1 MGLAPRPGPPFE
13 PGYNGRVEGSPLVPP
28 KTLQEMKTAMAVSLA
43 FGALMLAGKLAAYWL
58 TGSAAILSDA
68 VESVI
73 HVAAVS
79 FATASLW
86 LSARP
91 ADRRFSFGY
100 ERINFFSAGF
110 EGALIILAAAGIIYS
125 AVRIWLAGLP
135 LERLGQGALIT
146 LAAALVNGALGFYLI
161 RVGKRHRSLIVE
173 ANGRHV
179 LTDSWT
185 SFGIVGGLALVL
197 LTGWRFLDPLFAIAV
212 ALNILWSGGKL
223 VWRSVTGLMD
233 YSDPAVGRQIRQ
245 RLDEICG
252 ELGLHYHGLRF
263 RNAGYR
269 HMIEVHLLFPSQ
281 TELGEA
287 HRLAT
292 LIERRLPEKLELPAE
307 VVTHLEALEDHGEVH
322 GRPHHADLHRH

>member
-1 MGLAPRPGPPFE
+1 
-13 PGYNGRVEGSPLVPP
+13 
-28 KTLQEMKTAMAVSLA
+28 MAVSLA
-43 FGALMLAGKLAAYWL
+43 VGALMLAGKLIAYWL

-68 VESVI
+68 IESVI
-73 HVAAVS
+73 HVAAVG
-79 FATASLW
+79 FAAVSLW

-125 AVRIWLAGLP
+125 AVRIWLAGVP
-135 LERLGQGALIT
+135 LERLGQGVLIT
-146 LAAALVNGALGFYLI
+146 LGAALVNAGLGWYLI
-161 RVGKRHRSLIVE
+161 RIGKRHHSLILE
-173 ANGRHV
+173 ANGHHV
-179 LTDSWT
+179 LADSWT
-185 SFGIVGGLALVL
+185 SFGIVGGLVLVL
-197 LTGWRFLDPLFAIAV
+197 LTGWRALDPLFAVAV

-223 VWRSVTGLMD
+223 VWRSVSGLMD
-233 YSDPAVGRQIRQ
+233 YSDPAVGRQIRE

-269 HMIEVHLLFPSQ
+269 HMIEVHLLFPYK
-281 TELGEA
+281 TGLGEA

-292 LIERRLPEKLELPAE
+292 LLEERLPERLEIPAE

-322 GRPHHADLHRH
+322 GQPHHTHLHRH